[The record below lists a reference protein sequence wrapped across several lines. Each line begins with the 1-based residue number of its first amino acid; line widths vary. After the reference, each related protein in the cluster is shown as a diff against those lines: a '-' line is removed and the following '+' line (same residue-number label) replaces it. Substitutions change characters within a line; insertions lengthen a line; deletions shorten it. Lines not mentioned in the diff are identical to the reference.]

1 MTILMWVVVA
11 IVAVVGIVGAIVL
24 FVNAFDEESKGFV
37 LAGVFVLVIT
47 ASVCGTIYWYCSTSA
62 SGQRALKDQQSDL
75 SGGIS
80 RTVTVYD
87 VSGKEI
93 KSYSGKFD
101 VETGNDDNATYILFD
116 DDNGKR
122 HIIFYTTGTICI
134 DEN

>member
-24 FVNAFDEESKGFV
+24 FVNAFD
-37 LAGVFVLVIT
+37 
-47 ASVCGTIYWYCSTSA
+47 
-62 SGQRALKDQQSDL
+62 
-75 SGGIS
+75 
-80 RTVTVYD
+80 
-87 VSGKEI
+87 
-93 KSYSGKFD
+93 

-122 HIIFYTTGTICI
+122 HIIYYTTGTICI